1 MAEGLS
7 VSAVWQSGEE
17 QPFLAEASSHLEETS
32 KAPAIGP
39 HFGGACRPTYTRTRS
54 RSGSRQE
61 TLPRPPTF
69 GQKIR
74 QEIFH
79 DFEWLPRIELLL
91 RCDEAS
97 SCPKWVSRPWS
108 MGRWRQQDSKVGR
121 TVHRKHQFLRTSRR
135 AATEIPKR
143 CFPAIFFRRLKRR
156 LAPFGQSATDLP
168 RYE

>member
-1 MAEGLS
+1 VAEGLS
-7 VSAVWQSGEE
+7 VSAGRQSGEE
-17 QPFLAEASSHLEETS
+17 QPFLAEASSHLEETN

-39 HFGGACRPTYTRTRS
+39 HFAGACSPTYMRTRS

-61 TLPRPPTF
+61 TLPRPPRF

-79 DFEWLPRIELLL
+79 DFEWRLHTEFLL

-108 MGRWRQQDSKVGR
+108 MGGGGSTILNSDARFTASTNSCGIRVPPR
-121 TVHRKHQFLRTSRR
+121 P
-135 AATEIPKR
+135 EMPKR
-143 CFPAIFFRRLKRR
+143 SSPAIFFSLIEASSCTRR
-156 LAPFGQSATDLP
+156 PI
-168 RYE
+168 RYRSPAV

>member
-1 MAEGLS
+1 VAEGLS
-7 VSAVWQSGEE
+7 VSAGRQSGEE
-17 QPFLAEASSHLEETS
+17 QPFLAEASSHLEETN

-39 HFGGACRPTYTRTRS
+39 HFAGACSPTYMRTRS

-61 TLPRPPTF
+61 TLPRPPRF

-79 DFEWLPRIELLL
+79 DFEWRLHTEFLL

-108 MGRWRQQDSKVGR
+108 MGRWRQHDIKLGCA
-121 TVHRKHQFLRTSRR
+121 VHRKHQFLRNSRP
-135 AATEIPKR
+135 AATRDAEEV
-143 CFPAIFFRRLKRR
+143 FPGYIFFV
-156 LAPFGQSATDLP
+156 D
-168 RYE
+168 